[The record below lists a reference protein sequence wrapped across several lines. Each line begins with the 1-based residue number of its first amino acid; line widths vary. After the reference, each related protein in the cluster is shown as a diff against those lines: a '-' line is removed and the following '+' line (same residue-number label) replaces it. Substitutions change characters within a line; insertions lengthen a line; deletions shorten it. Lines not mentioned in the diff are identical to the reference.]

1 MAKEKKSL
9 FRSAEEKRDLINS
22 YKNSKHSLSGFCEAN
37 GLAPSTLSTWLAKE
51 KNASAPKDSPNGTA
65 GFIRLDT
72 RVPGVSVK
80 KSKEKSHL
88 SLKITLGRLLVL
100 TYERV

>member
-1 MAKEKKSL
+1 MPKEKKSL

-22 YKNSKHSLSGFCEAN
+22 YKNSEQSLSSFCDAN
-37 GLAPSTLSTWLAKE
+37 GLAPTTLSGWLSKE
-51 KNASAPKDSPNGTA
+51 KNASAKKESPKGSA
-65 GFIRLDT
+65 SFIRLDT
-72 RVPGVSVK
+72 RLPGVSVE
-80 KSKEKSHL
+80 KSKERSHL